1 MVKAF
6 WSFKCQRIFMR
17 NKCLLPCTKALILAI
32 FNFLN
37 FIKRKVTS
45 LAFFLVCL
53 LLIFSFMH
61 IWNEEELL
69 QKEF

>member
-1 MVKAF
+1 M
-6 WSFKCQRIFMR
+6 Q
-17 NKCLLPCTKALILAI
+17 NKCLLPRTKGLTLAI
-32 FNFLN
+32 LNFLN

-45 LAFFLVCL
+45 LAFFLLCL